1 MSLSALPVA
10 LVVPPINLLGSYLL
24 GCLMLPFRTRVGH
37 LLIVASL
44 VALALLSLPIVSTS
58 LLVSLEGHLPMDVPA
73 DAPPGAIVVLS
84 GDVARDAGTLGVGA
98 LTLERERAG
107 AALHRRT
114 GLPIL
119 VTGGT
124 VGRGTETLAGLMA
137 ASLSGDFQ
145 VPVRWQENAAQDTT
159 QNAALSAAILRGQGI
174 RSIYLVTHAWHM
186 KRALQAFAGT
196 GITVIAAPVRLDR
209 MPRLQFDDFVPRT
222 SAWLDSYYAL
232 HEWIGYVAA
241 AILPRRAPPPGAT

>member
-1 MSLSALPVA
+1 LSLSALPVA
-10 LVVPPINLLGSYLL
+10 LVVPPINLLGSCLL
-24 GCLMLPFRTRVGH
+24 GCLIIPFRLRVGRG
-37 LLIVASL
+37 LL
-44 VALALLSLPIVSTS
+44 VACLLGLLLLSLPIVSTS
-58 LLVSLEGHLPMDVPA
+58 LLVSLEGHLPEAVPI

-84 GDVARDAGTLGVGA
+84 GDVAHDAEILEVGA
-98 LTLERERAG
+98 LTLERERAA

-119 VTGGT
+119 VTGGAI
-124 VGRGTETLAGLMA
+124 GGGSETLAGLMA
-137 ASLSGDFQ
+137 ASLRDDFQ
-145 VPVRWQENAAQDTT
+145 VPVRWRENAARDTT
-159 QNAALSAAILRGQGI
+159 ENAALSAAILRGQGI

-241 AILPRRAPPPGAT
+241 AILPRRAPLHGAR